1 MLRINH
7 LKEFFYIGNINLGYL
22 EEITLLTQCFET
34 WYRQRSRKLFR
45 RFTGIHHYA
54 FERMNYKDCK
64 SIF

>member
-1 MLRINH
+1 MVRINH

-22 EEITLLTQCFET
+22 EEIALLTLCFET

-45 RFTGIHHYA
+45 STGIHHYV
-54 FERMNYKDCK
+54 FESMNYKDCK